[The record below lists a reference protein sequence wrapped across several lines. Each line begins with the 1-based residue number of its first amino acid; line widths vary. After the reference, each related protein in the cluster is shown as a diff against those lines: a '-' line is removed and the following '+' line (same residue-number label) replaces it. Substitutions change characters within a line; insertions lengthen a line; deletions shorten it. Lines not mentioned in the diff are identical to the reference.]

1 MRKHGGMTR
10 RKRNCLRITHAFS
23 QALHP
28 QDGWS
33 ELWVNWVDPL
43 SEQSLSSTHW
53 SKPEH
58 HTFYVRNHAVHV
70 PLDWYWR
77 EIADWEIED
86 LVTVWKLT
94 CTID

>member
-1 MRKHGGMTR
+1 MRKPGHMTV
-10 RKRNCLRITHAFS
+10 RKRNCLRIQQAFS
-23 QALHP
+23 QALDNG
-28 QDGWS
+28 QGWS

-43 SEQSLSSTHW
+43 SEQSSSPTHV
-53 SKPEH
+53 SKPNH

-94 CTID
+94 RTVD